1 MLRWPPADRCYRFTV
16 RLVIALIVASAGV
29 ASGDSKENQIERPD
43 RPRFGP
49 RVGVFMAT
57 VDGDSATAEVS
68 KRIGLDLGGAVLLP
82 IGEHFGIEGGLAYV
96 QKGAAPLSGFG
107 SQLRLDY
114 IQLAVVGVG
123 SVRIGP
129 TARAR
134 ASLGGTLNV
143 NVYAKEGQEDLMA
156 ETSNVDAGAVGG
168 LGIELDT
175 EAGMILL
182 EVRYE
187 HGLTDVADRLRHRVV
202 AASAAFMF

>member
-1 MLRWPPADRCYRFTV
+1 MV
-16 RLVIALIVASAGV
+16 RALVIAMIVAGAGV
-29 ASGDSKENQIERPD
+29 ASANPDENQIEPPA

-57 VDGDSATAEVS
+57 VAGDIESAEVS
-68 KRIGLDLGGAVLLP
+68 KRIGLDLGGAVLVS
-82 IGEHFGIEGGLAYV
+82 IIDHFAIEGGLAYV
-96 QKGAAPLSGFG
+96 QKGAAPLSGVG

-134 ASLGGTLNV
+134 ASLGATLNV
-143 NVYAKEGQEDLMA
+143 NVYAKEGQDDLMA
-156 ETSNVDAGAVGG
+156 ETSNLDVGAVTG
-168 LGIELDT
+168 LGLELDT

-187 HGLTDVADRLRHRVV
+187 HGLTDVSDRLRHRVV
-202 AASAAFMF
+202 AASAGFMF